1 MAQFK
6 WTLEWDT
13 AFQEIK
19 KIIAKEVLLA
29 YPDFSKKITIYTDA
43 SDLQLGAVIMQEG
56 KPLAFYSRK
65 LTKTQVNYT
74 TTEKELLSI
83 VETLKE
89 FRNILLGY
97 EIEVFTD
104 HKNLT
109 YETTESASQRVQ
121 RWHGTMQEFGIK
133 LNYIKGEANIVADAF
148 SRLPMTHHKSR
159 LPHDILEK
167 DVCELLCLDDIFVT
181 ETVDCFPIATEET
194 VFPLAPQIVEAEQK
208 LELEQE
214 TSHQL
219 RDDLNDTNSNT
230 WCYKEVEGINLIH
243 YRDRVYVPKTLCKRV
258 LQWYHQYLQH
268 PGGERLAATL
278 TTICRW
284 PGMVNQARQLCRTC
298 KACQKYKTR
307 NTKYGQL
314 PPKEAEEMNPWHTVC
329 VDLIGPYSVK
339 AKIRQLDNTIKTNE
353 IKLVCM
359 TLIVPATGWFEI
371 KEVPLVDQS
380 SARIS
385 KLFDEVWLARYPRPR
400 KVIYDNGSEFK
411 RNFQPLLKDFAVKPT
426 CISIKNPQA
435 NAIVERIHQVV
446 GSMLKTNDLVNR
458 IFDAIDPWGNILAAI
473 AYAIRCS
480 YHSTL
485 QATPGQLVFGRDML
499 LDIKFDPDWTTIQQR
514 KQKIIN
520 YNNKR
525 ENNKRVPHDYK
536 VGDFV
541 YIIKDGVY
549 RKLEGD
555 KLGPFP
561 ITQVFTNGTVRI
573 QRDLVNERINI
584 RRLTPHF
591 GEPPE

>member
-1 MAQFK
+1 M
-6 WTLEWDT
+6 TNHE
-13 AFQEIK
+13 
-19 KIIAKEVLLA
+19 
-29 YPDFSKKITIYTDA
+29 
-43 SDLQLGAVIMQEG
+43 
-56 KPLAFYSRK
+56 
-65 LTKTQVNYT
+65 
-74 TTEKELLSI
+74 
-83 VETLKE
+83 
-89 FRNILLGY
+89 
-97 EIEVFTD
+97 
-104 HKNLT
+104 
-109 YETTESASQRVQ
+109 
-121 RWHGTMQEFGIK
+121 
-133 LNYIKGEANIVADAF
+133 
-148 SRLPMTHHKSR
+148 SRLS
-159 LPHDILEK
+159 HDILEK

-208 LELEQE
+208 LELERE

-219 RDDLNDTNSNT
+219 RDDLNDTNSNI
-230 WCYKEVEGINLIH
+230 WCYREVEG
-243 YRDRVYVPKTLCKRV
+243 
-258 LQWYHQYLQH
+258 
-268 PGGERLAATL
+268 
-278 TTICRW
+278 
-284 PGMVNQARQLCRTC
+284 
-298 KACQKYKTR
+298 
-307 NTKYGQL
+307 
-314 PPKEAEEMNPWHTVC
+314 
-329 VDLIGPYSVK
+329 
-339 AKIRQLDNTIKTNE
+339 TN
-353 IKLVCM
+353 
-359 TLIVPATGWFEI
+359 
-371 KEVPLVDQS
+371 
-380 SARIS
+380 
-385 KLFDEVWLARYPRPR
+385 
-400 KVIYDNGSEFK
+400 N
-411 RNFQPLLKDFAVKPT
+411 FAVKPT
-426 CISIKNPQA
+426 CISIKKSQA
-435 NAIVERIHQVV
+435 NVIVERIHQVV

-499 LDIKFDPDWTTIQQR
+499 LDIKCDPDWTTIQQR
-514 KQKIIN
+514 KQKIVN

>member
-1 MAQFK
+1 M
-6 WTLEWDT
+6 
-13 AFQEIK
+13 
-19 KIIAKEVLLA
+19 VC
-29 YPDFSKKITIYTDA
+29 
-43 SDLQLGAVIMQEG
+43 
-56 KPLAFYSRK
+56 
-65 LTKTQVNYT
+65 T
-74 TTEKELLSI
+74 TFI
-83 VETLKE
+83 
-89 FRNILLGY
+89 
-97 EIEVFTD
+97 D
-104 HKNLT
+104 
-109 YETTESASQRVQ
+109 
-121 RWHGTMQEFGIK
+121 
-133 LNYIKGEANIVADAF
+133 
-148 SRLPMTHHKSR
+148 
-159 LPHDILEK
+159 
-167 DVCELLCLDDIFVT
+167 
-181 ETVDCFPIATEET
+181 
-194 VFPLAPQIVEAEQK
+194 
-208 LELEQE
+208 
-214 TSHQL
+214 
-219 RDDLNDTNSNT
+219 
-230 WCYKEVEGINLIH
+230 
-243 YRDRVYVPKTLCKRV
+243 
-258 LQWYHQYLQH
+258 
-268 PGGERLAATL
+268 
-278 TTICRW
+278 
-284 PGMVNQARQLCRTC
+284 
-298 KACQKYKTR
+298 
-307 NTKYGQL
+307 
-314 PPKEAEEMNPWHTVC
+314 
-329 VDLIGPYSVK
+329 
-339 AKIRQLDNTIKTNE
+339 
-353 IKLVCM
+353 
-359 TLIVPATGWFEI
+359 PATGWFEI

-458 IFDAIDPWGNILAAI
+458 IFDAIDPWGNILADI

-514 KQKIIN
+514 KQQIIN